1 MKKIL
6 FVTASRSEFGILKN
20 IILSTSNS
28 SNFKSK
34 LLVTGTHL
42 NSKFGYTKNE
52 INKSNINRVI
62 SIKIKMGKTS
72 GTNSCNIASE
82 MIKKIGALLSKNQPD
97 SVVLFGDRFEILA
110 IAYACFLQ
118 KIPIMHIGGGETTE
132 GSNDESIRHAVSK
145 LASFHFV
152 SHKIHKERLLQMG
165 ENKKRVFIIGSPG
178 IENIR
183 KIKLMSKSNLE
194 KELKIKFLKNNFVV
208 NFYPLT
214 NHIGKEKKHIKILLK
229 ALKKFK
235 SARIIFTLPAFDIG
249 SDIII
254 NEIKKYVKN
263 NKNSY
268 FYKSLGSLK
277 YLSLLKYS
285 NLILGN
291 SSSGLIEAPII
302 GTKVINIGDRQK
314 GRIKPKEVINIKCVE
329 KDIVR
334 SIKYALRKKILY
346 KNIYPKINSSKKFT
360 QILKSLKFE
369 NVLIKKFIDFK

>member
-20 IILSTSNS
+20 IILSTSNF

-52 INKSNINRVI
+52 INKSNISRVI

-229 ALKKFK
+229 ALTKFK